1 MQDFMRR
8 FGQAYEEAAASG
20 DTPALL
26 TSTAIRQHVR
36 AVIERVRPSVPV
48 LAQTEIFARAR
59 IRTLSTI

>member
-1 MQDFMRR
+1 
-8 FGQAYEEAAASG
+8 
-20 DTPALL
+20 LL

>member
-1 MQDFMRR
+1 
-8 FGQAYEEAAASG
+8 
-20 DTPALL
+20 
-26 TSTAIRQHVR
+26 VR